1 MAEQIDFHSVVEDI
15 YQQDS
20 RYKPDAYEFVLE
32 ALYFT
37 QKKIK
42 KAGHVSGKELL
53 EGIRE
58 FALEQY
64 GPMARTVFSY
74 WGINK
79 TDDFGNMVF
88 KMIDKKL
95 LSRTE
100 LDTIED
106 FRAVY
111 EFDTALK
118 PMPGNMEI

>member
-1 MAEQIDFHSVVEDI
+1 MPEQNDFHSLVEGICQRDI
-15 YQQDS
+15 

-37 QKKIK
+37 QKKLE

-58 FALEQY
+58 FALQQY
-64 GPMARTVFSY
+64 GPMARTVFSH

-88 KMIDKKL
+88 NMIDKKL
-95 LSRTE
+95 LSKTE

-118 PMPGNMEI
+118 PAPGNIEI